1 MWALK
6 CEYKSYMS
14 FANCLNFSH
23 NRQMATI
30 MTHALVA
37 GTFYKLTQ
45 KKNRLILKLCLI
57 GSILP
62 DADVL
67 GFRFGIEYAHP
78 LGHRGFTHSI
88 LFGLLYALFCL
99 IFFRKESHKSKIF
112 LFLLFFF
119 SIMSHGLLDMLTNG
133 GLGVGLFIPFENS
146 RYFFPI
152 TPLEVS
158 PIGAHFFSPRGI
170 AVLLNEFKLIALPC
184 IGILVTIFIRKRLL
198 KKLKS

>member
-1 MWALK
+1 
-6 CEYKSYMS
+6 
-14 FANCLNFSH
+14 
-23 NRQMATI
+23 MATI

-37 GTFYKLTQ
+37 GTFYKLAQ
-45 KKNRLILKLCLI
+45 KKNRLILRLCLV

-88 LFGLLYALFCL
+88 LFGILYALFCL
-99 IFFRKESHKSKIF
+99 IFFRKESHKSKAF
-112 LFLLFFF
+112 LFFLFFF

-158 PIGAHFFSPRGI
+158 PIGAHFFSSRGI
-170 AVLLNEFKLIALPC
+170 AVLLNEFKLIILPC
-184 IGILVTIFIRKRLL
+184 LGVLATFITWKKVRNKSANL
-198 KKLKS
+198 K